1 MLASLTSF
9 VGDHGVYA
17 VFGLMIVAAVLPAAS
32 EFTMLYAGAVAAGA
46 FASAHVSLFG
56 STISRGASA
65 FVVIALAG
73 VVGNLLGAIAGWA
86 LGAYGGRPFL
96 ERHGRL
102 LHVTERRLDRA
113 ERWFARFGTVAVPL
127 GFATP
132 VIRSFVAIPAGVAEM
147 RLRRFV
153 PLALVGIA
161 VFCFGLAGA
170 GWAVGRSYD
179 RVHGAFRYVD
189 YAVVAGVVL
198 LGTYLLVRKRPS
210 SKLRRRAEDPA
221 D

>member
-32 EFTMLYAGAVAAGA
+32 ELTMLYAGAVAAGA
-46 FASAHVSLFG
+46 FAGAHVSLFG
-56 STISRGASA
+56 ARVSSGAAA

-73 VVGNLLGAIAGWA
+73 VLGNLVGAVAGWA
-86 LGAYGGRPFL
+86 LGSYGGRRLL

-102 LHVTERRLDRA
+102 LHVTDKRLDRA
-113 ERWFARFGTVAVPL
+113 ERWFDRFGTVAVPL

-132 VIRSFVAIPAGVAEM
+132 VIRSFVAIPAGIAEL
-147 RLRRFV
+147 RLRRFL

-198 LGTYLLVRKRPS
+198 LAAYLVVRKRRS
-210 SKLRRRAEDPA
+210 SKLSRRAEDPA
-221 D
+221 H